1 MPKFY
6 RQNKK
11 KIDPRYFLNE
21 NITYRVRKD
30 EDDGGPTVEIEGV
43 GITFVQM
50 IEDLNDTVI
59 DFDDGDAPEVFQY
72 SDVSADGP
80 EEAAEFMIQNGI
92 AKYYVEAW
100 ARRNDMQAIQKGARD

>member
-6 RQNKK
+6 GQNKK
-11 KIDPRYFLNE
+11 RIDPRYFLNE
-21 NITYRVRKD
+21 NITYRIRKD
-30 EDDGGPTVEIEGV
+30 EDDGGPTVEIDGV
-43 GITFVQM
+43 GTTFVQM

-59 DFDDGDAPEVFQY
+59 DFEDGDPPEVFQY

-92 AKYYVEAW
+92 AKYYVEVW
-100 ARRNDMQAIQKGARD
+100 ARTNNMQAIQKGARD